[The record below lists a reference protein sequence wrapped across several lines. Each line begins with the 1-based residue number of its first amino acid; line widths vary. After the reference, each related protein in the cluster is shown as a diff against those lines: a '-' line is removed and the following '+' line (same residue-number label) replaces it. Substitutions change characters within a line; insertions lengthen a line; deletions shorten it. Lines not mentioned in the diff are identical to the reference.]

1 MRNVVRLYAKKKE
14 RLIPLHPKVRKLL
27 LDRKAEL
34 GAYFYPDDHII
45 RYVGPTLTAWFKEAM
60 KNAGIDKPGSVHIL
74 RHTAATKILRAS
86 KNIRTT
92 QEFMGHSKIT
102 TTEIYTHVIDGE
114 VDKAVKEA
122 FD

>member
-1 MRNVVRLYAKKKE
+1 VTQSYTANLLSTKRRE
-14 RLIPLHPKVRKLL
+14 RDCSRASPKYPNLL
-27 LDRKAEL
+27 LSHSA
-34 GAYFYPDDHII
+34 I
-45 RYVGPTLTAWFKEAM
+45 
-60 KNAGIDKPGSVHIL
+60 
-74 RHTAATKILRAS
+74 HTAATKVLRTS